1 MFSILL
7 EDLPDSYRGIL
18 IRTSFRV
25 GIQISTR
32 LDEVDGLQGTDAYS
46 DALLDCLELL
56 YGVSIPE
63 GELALDGLQWF
74 MRGGQRNLSSS
85 GNVVY
90 TEEPN
95 QVDSGEDEGVSSED
109 EILGMKQKGGYSSF
123 DFYYDS
129 GKIYSAFK
137 KAYNIDLNTCVM
149 HWFEFLYLMEDLGD
163 CLLSKAIEYRTADIS
178 KLKGDQKKH
187 YLRMRKKFTIPAKL
201 SEQEVERIESTGLS
215 LDDIEQYMQY

>member
-32 LDEVDGLQGTDAYS
+32 LDEVDGLQGTEAYS
-46 DALLDCLELL
+46 DALIDCLELL
-56 YGVSIPE
+56 YGVNIPD
-63 GELALDGLQWF
+63 GELALEGLQWF
-74 MRGGQRNLSSS
+74 MRGGQRSLSSS
-85 GNVVY
+85 GNMVY
-90 TEEPN
+90 TEEPIG
-95 QVDSGEDEGVSSED
+95 DSTEEDEVLSNDE
-109 EILGMKQKGGYSSF
+109 EILGTKQGSGYSSF
-123 DFYYDS
+123 DFYFDS

-137 KAYNIDLNTCVM
+137 KVYNIDLNTCVM

-187 YLRMRKKFTIPAKL
+187 YLKMRKKFTIPVKL
-201 SEQEVERIESTGLS
+201 SEQDIERIESTGLS